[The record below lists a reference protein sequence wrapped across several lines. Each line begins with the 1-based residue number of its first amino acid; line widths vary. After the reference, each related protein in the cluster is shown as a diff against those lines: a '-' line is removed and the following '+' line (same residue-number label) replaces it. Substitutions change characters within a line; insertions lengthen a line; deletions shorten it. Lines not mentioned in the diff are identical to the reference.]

1 MNYTN
6 ERSTLP
12 PEGHIPIERHIS
24 LPILQRGEVIGLIQ
38 VANKERD
45 YTEDDLGLLKTLGD
59 SIAPV
64 LDARLTTNRQERFRN
79 QAEEQLKQSN
89 DNLARSNEELE
100 QFAYVASHDLQEP
113 LRMVASYV
121 QLLERRYK
129 DKLDQDAIDFI
140 HYAVDGATRMKT
152 LINDLLMYSRVGTR
166 GKSFEKINLSSVVKE
181 TIGTLKH
188 LIDENMANVTCGDL
202 PEVWADKGQMGQLFQ
217 NLIQNAIK
225 YRGDAAPDIQIS
237 AVEEN
242 DEWRFSVTDNGQGID
257 PQFFDRIF
265 IIFQQLQSKGADTG
279 NGIGL
284 AVCKKIVER
293 HKGRIWLA
301 SELGKGT
308 TFYFTLPRE
317 INS

>member
-1 MNYTN
+1 
-6 ERSTLP
+6 
-12 PEGHIPIERHIS
+12 
-24 LPILQRGEVIGLIQ
+24 VI
-38 VANKERD
+38 NK
-45 YTEDDLGLLKTLGD
+45 
-59 SIAPV
+59 
-64 LDARLTTNRQERFRN
+64 
-79 QAEEQLKQSN
+79 
-89 DNLARSNEELE
+89 
-100 QFAYVASHDLQEP
+100 
-113 LRMVASYV
+113 
-121 QLLERRYK
+121 
-129 DKLDQDAIDFI
+129 
-140 HYAVDGATRMKT
+140 
-152 LINDLLMYSRVGTR
+152 
-166 GKSFEKINLSSVVKE
+166 

-225 YRGDAAPDIQIS
+225 YRSDAAPDIQIS